1 VEEIKDGEDLGVG
14 GNIIFKWILKD
25 LEVLDWI
32 HLA

>member
-1 VEEIKDGEDLGVG
+1 VKEINDGEDLGVD
-14 GNIIFKWILKD
+14 GNIIFKWILKG